1 MGSDAR
7 NSASAFLFGP
17 AGKPL
22 TLRDL
27 PSSKAAHWTP
37 RRKAEVVHAVRTGL
51 LSLDEAGARYALSR
65 EEFSTWVN
73 EFDNF
78 KRFESLRD
86 EQVKSRKRVIAVP
99 YH

>member
-7 NSASAFLFGP
+7 NSASALLFGP

-51 LSLDEAGARYALSR
+51 LSLDEAGTRYALSR
-65 EEFSTWVN
+65 EEFRSWAD

-78 KRFESLRD
+78 ERFGPVRVEP
-86 EQVKSRKRVIAVP
+86 VKSRKRMIAVP